1 MSDTPRWRVIVRYFT
16 DAGEIDV
23 EYHMEELDEL
33 GELIERGPNW
43 YTIKGIVITHIRKPE
58 ETMTIERSLAE

>member
-1 MSDTPRWRVIVRYFT
+1 MNGKRWRVIIRYYS
-16 DAGEIDV
+16 DVGEIDV
-23 EYHMEELDEL
+23 EHALEELDDL

-43 YTIKGIVITHIRKPE
+43 YCLKGIVITHVRRPE